1 VEEIII
7 KFKYFISIILTI
19 SIISIILILN
29 MLSINPYSTQIKS
42 EDVVKIGIY
51 EYEPYVYIEENG
63 EIRGYYYEF
72 LNLLLKK
79 YDFEYEYIV
88 CNISDGLEKLEN
100 ADIDIML
107 GLPISIM
114 KSKDIIF
121 NNKSISQEEFGVFST
136 KNISINDLKSNNELT
151 LGLVEA
157 DYNAEWILK
166 FFEVS
171 NINIKIVYGENYKI
185 LEELMEEDKI
195 DLMVDNAYK
204 KSPYKM
210 LYKFAGEQIYIGGN
224 KNSSDILENIDK
236 VIEEYTSQ
244 KYNPLEKLQDKYFDE
259 DYNKKLIGRLILSI
273 ILIILFL
280 IVIIKLIIPKIKKRK
295 IKIKIKYRMNRD
307 KYLLQYQPIYNPRS
321 KDIVGFEGLLRL
333 LDEDNK
339 IIPPYKFISEIEEN
353 DMLFDISL
361 WIIKKVIKDY
371 DKIKNYKC
379 VSGKKFYISLN
390 LSLNEI
396 ENEAFVKKAI
406 QILYKSNLEPNKICL
421 EIIERV
427 KMNDLDKINKNID
440 LLKGAG
446 FKIAID
452 DFGVEYSN
460 LDVLQKLDIDIIKI
474 DKNFVDGIGKDIIR
488 NEIVL
493 FISKI
498 ARNTNKYVVL
508 EGVEEIE
515 QDSAIKKIE
524 NDLLYVQGYYYN
536 KPMYIEDIEK
546 I

>member
-1 VEEIII
+1 
-7 KFKYFISIILTI
+7 
-19 SIISIILILN
+19 

-72 LNLLLKK
+72 LNLLCKK
-79 YDFEYEYIV
+79 YDFEYEYVV

-100 ADIDIML
+100 GDIDIML

-114 KSKDIIF
+114 ESKDIIF
-121 NNKSISQEEFGVFST
+121 NNKSISQEQFGIFST
-136 KNISINDLKSNNELT
+136 RNISMSDLKSNNELR
-151 LGLVEA
+151 LGLVQD

-171 NINIKIVYGENYKI
+171 NINIKIVYGKNYKT
-185 LEELMEEDKI
+185 LEELMKEDKI
-195 DLMVDNAYK
+195 DLIVDNAYK
-204 KSPYKM
+204 KSQYKM
-210 LYKFAGEQIYIGGN
+210 IYKFAGEQVYVGGN
-224 KNSSDILENIDK
+224 KNSSDILDNIDK
-236 VIEEYTSQ
+236 VMEEYSLQ
-244 KYNPLEKLQDKYFDE
+244 KYNPIKKLNDKYFDE
-259 DYNKKLIGRLILSI
+259 DYNRNLIRGLILII

-280 IVIIKLIIPKIKKRK
+280 IIIIKIVIPKIKKIK
-295 IKIKIKYRMNRD
+295 IKSKIKYRMNND
-307 KYLLQYQPIYNPRS
+307 KYLLQYQPIYNPRN

-333 LDEDNK
+333 IDQDNK
-339 IIPPYKFISEIEEN
+339 IIPPYKFIPEIEEN
-353 DMLFDISL
+353 EMLFDISL

-379 VSGKKFYISLN
+379 VKEKNFYISLN

-396 ENEAFVKKAI
+396 ENEVFVKKAI